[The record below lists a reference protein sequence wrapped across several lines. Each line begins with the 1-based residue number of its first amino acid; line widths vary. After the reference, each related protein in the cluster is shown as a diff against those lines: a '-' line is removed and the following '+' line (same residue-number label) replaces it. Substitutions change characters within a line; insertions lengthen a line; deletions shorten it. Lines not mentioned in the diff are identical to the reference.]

1 MIIYSQKAG
10 QMNFSKFDI
19 KKLNINASKIKNTSK
34 ANKVSDNDNTGY
46 SPILF
51 IKNWCVAK

>member
-10 QMNFSKFDI
+10 QMNFSQFDI

-34 ANKVSDNDNTGY
+34 ANKVSDNTGY